1 MFEESPWTRQRI
13 PPLSIIQEL
22 SLEGTSGSYLVLSLA
37 QSSSSWTRLFRDWVK
52 FWISPR
58 MLVLQLL
65 YATFSSIWVKG
76 KQRKTTFAKITQNRL
91 AILRKSFLVLEFTS
105 QRQEHAEEFVLL
117 QVPMP
122 VGPYLWQLGG
132 PNLCCHY
139 GSWRKPVLCGRCPSS
154 WQHIHCKCHPQ
165 PGSQHSDFLLPGSP
179 AANHNTK
186 IRQCLARQLWEYG
199 RKGKLLESF

>member
-1 MFEESPWTRQRI
+1 
-13 PPLSIIQEL
+13 
-22 SLEGTSGSYLVLSLA
+22 
-37 QSSSSWTRLFRDWVK
+37 
-52 FWISPR
+52 

-65 YATFSSIWVKG
+65 YTSFSSIWGKG
-76 KQRKTTFAKITQNRL
+76 KQRETTPAKVTQNRL
-91 AILRKSFLVLEFTS
+91 TIVRKAFWCWSL
-105 QRQEHAEEFVLL
+105 QEHAEEFALL

-122 VGPYLWQLGG
+122 VGPYLWQPDG
-132 PNLCCHY
+132 PSLCCHC

-186 IRQCLARQLWEYG
+186 IRQRLVRQLWEYG
-199 RKGKLLESF
+199 QKGKLLQRF